1 MKKVYRF
8 SLVVCLVSFVLAGIF
23 YLLTHSM
30 DGAKFQMAK
39 SLFSTFY
46 MFIPLICS
54 CVLIKRDEKR
64 ITSKSLAASFKINWA
79 WVFAWLS
86 PIVMV
91 FATLLCSKYI
101 LGMDLYENMNAA
113 LFGMVGDNPQ
123 AMAQLQAQMN
133 AMPLPYFWIT
143 LISGLFA
150 GLTINAVL
158 AFGEEA
164 GWRGYLFN
172 QFKSQAFWKPTLY
185 IGVLWGFWHA
195 PLILMGHNYPQHPVA
210 GVFMMMLFCLM
221 LSPICNY
228 IRIKAKSSIAVA
240 VFHGTF
246 NALAGLATMMVVSSN
261 DLLKGLPGLSGI
273 IALIILTLLLFL
285 YDRYISKEK
294 IFTSDINIEA

>member
-1 MKKVYRF
+1 MK
-8 SLVVCLVSFVLAGIF
+8 IN
-23 YLLTHSM
+23 
-30 DGAKFQMAK
+30 D
-39 SLFSTFY
+39 
-46 MFIPLICS
+46 
-54 CVLIKRDEKR
+54 KR
-64 ITSKSLAASFKINWA
+64 ITSKALAASFKINWA
-79 WVFAWLS
+79 WIFAWLS

-172 QFKSQAFWKPTLY
+172 HFKSMAFWKPTLY

-246 NALAGLATMMVVSSN
+246 NALAGIATMMVMNSN
-261 DLLKGLPGLSGI
+261 DLLRGLPGFSGI
-273 IALIILTLLLFL
+273 IALLLLNVLLFL
-285 YDRYISKEK
+285 YDNYISKDK
-294 IFTSDINIEA
+294 IFTSKIEF

>member
-1 MKKVYRF
+1 MKINDK
-8 SLVVCLVSFVLAGIF
+8 
-23 YLLTHSM
+23 
-30 DGAKFQMAK
+30 K
-39 SLFSTFY
+39 
-46 MFIPLICS
+46 
-54 CVLIKRDEKR
+54 
-64 ITSKSLAASFKINWA
+64 ITSKALAASFKINWA

-228 IRIKAKSSIAVA
+228 IRLKAKSSIAVA

-246 NALAGLATMMVVSSN
+246 NALAGISTMMVMNSN
-261 DLLKGLPGLSGI
+261 DLLRGLPGLSGI
-273 IALIILTLLLFL
+273 IALLLLNVLLFL
-285 YDRYISKEK
+285 YDNYISKDK
-294 IFTSDINIEA
+294 IFTSKIEF

>member
-1 MKKVYRF
+1 MKKSNQFAV
-8 SLVVCLVSFVLAGIF
+8 LVCALSFVAAGIF
-23 YLLTHSM
+23 YLSTRGM
-30 DGAKFQMAK
+30 DATKFQTIRA
-39 SLFSTFY
+39 LFSSIY
-46 MFIPLICS
+46 MFLPLIS
-54 CVLIKRDEKR
+54 SLVLMKINDKK
-64 ITSKSLAASFKINWA
+64 ITSKALAASFKINWA

-246 NALAGLATMMVVSSN
+246 NALAGIATMMVMNTN
-261 DLLKGLPGLSGI
+261 DLLRGLPGFSGI
-273 IALIILTLLLFL
+273 IALLLLNVLLFL
-285 YDRYISKEK
+285 YDNYISKDK
-294 IFTSDINIEA
+294 IFTSKIEF

>member
-30 DGAKFQMAK
+30 DDAKFQMAK

-54 CVLIKRDEKR
+54 CVLIKRDDKR
-64 ITSKSLAASFKINWA
+64 ITSKSLAASFKLNWA

-86 PIVMV
+86 PILMV
-91 FATLLCSKYI
+91 FVCLFCSKYI
-101 LGMDLYENMNAA
+101 LGLELHDNVNAS
-113 LFGMVGDNPQ
+113 LFAMVGDNPQ
-123 AMAQLQAQMN
+123 AMAQLQAQLDS
-133 AMPLPYFWIT
+133 MPLPYFWIT

-150 GLTINAVL
+150 GVTINAL
-158 AFGEEA
+158 FAFGEEA

-172 QFKSQAFWKPTLY
+172 QFQSQSFWKASLY
-185 IGVLWGFWHA
+185 IGCLWGFWHA
-195 PLILMGHNYPQHPVA
+195 PIILMGHNYPQHPVA
-210 GVFMMMLFCLM
+210 GVFMMILFCVALT
-221 LSPICNY
+221 PIVNY
-228 IRIKAKSSIAVA
+228 IRIKAKSSIAAA

-246 NALAGLATMMVVSSN
+246 NALAGLATMMVVSNN
-261 DLLKGLPGLSGI
+261 DLLRGLPGLSGI

>member
-1 MKKVYRF
+1 MKKSNQFAV
-8 SLVVCLVSFVLAGIF
+8 LVCALSFVAAGIF
-23 YLLTHSM
+23 YLSTRGM
-30 DGAKFQMAK
+30 DATKFQTIRA
-39 SLFSTFY
+39 LFSSFY
-46 MFIPLICS
+46 MFLPLIS
-54 CVLIKRDEKR
+54 SLVLMKINDKK
-64 ITSKSLAASFKINWA
+64 ITSKALAASFKINWA
-79 WVFAWLS
+79 WIFAWLS

-91 FATLLCSKYI
+91 FATLLSSKYI

-246 NALAGLATMMVVSSN
+246 NALAGIATMMVMNTN
-261 DLLKGLPGLSGI
+261 DLLRGLPGLSGI
-273 IALIILTLLLFL
+273 IALLLLNVLLFL
-285 YDRYISKEK
+285 YDNYISKDK
-294 IFTSDINIEA
+294 IFTSKIEF